1 LTGRLSEPEWQR
13 IIAVF
18 EAVGLPIWDPHMAV
32 SDAAGRPAGLAGL
45 DEFREHLGGRLT
57 VMLLEGVGCG
67 FEVHHLDEAV
77 IVEASELLRR
87 RATAEGEL
95 DQWRPTPALAR

>member
-1 LTGRLSEPEWQR
+1 ML
-13 IIAVF
+13 
-18 EAVGLPIWDPHMAV
+18 
-32 SDAAGRPAGLAGL
+32 LAGI
-45 DEFREHLGGRLT
+45 GS
-57 VMLLEGVGCG
+57 G

-87 RATAEGEL
+87 RATDQGER

>member
-1 LTGRLSEPEWQR
+1 MTVTG
-13 IIAVF
+13 A
-18 EAVGLPIWDPHMAV
+18 D
-32 SDAAGRPAGLAGL
+32 GRPAVLAGL

-57 VMLLEGVGCG
+57 VMLLAGIGSG

-87 RATAEGEL
+87 RATDQGER